1 MSRKAQRVR
10 YHLDASMIRGLP
22 LADIRII
29 LRGADD
35 LIATGGRSLLT
46 KILRGSRA
54 KDVVS
59 RQLDR
64 SPVYGVYR
72 ALSEE
77 DVLARIDWT
86 ILNGYLQVI
95 YEYRLPVLVY
105 TPAGWDI
112 ERETCAEELVRGFDK
127 LLAAGQRP
135 YDMSYLKD
143 TNREVIWRV
152 LDMVAGSGEPKY
164 VPVLEDWE
172 RTDFRK
178 VRQRIRQVIQSLVGS
193 RA

>member
-1 MSRKAQRVR
+1 MSRKVQRVR
-10 YHLDASMIRGLP
+10 YHLDARGITELP
-22 LADIRII
+22 LADVRII

-46 KILRGSRA
+46 KILKGSRA
-54 KDVVS
+54 RDVVS

-72 ALSEE
+72 DLSEE

-95 YEYRLPVLVY
+95 YDYRLPVLVY
-105 TPAGWDI
+105 TPTGWDI
-112 ERETCAEELVRGFDK
+112 ERETYADELVRGLDT

-135 YDMSYLKD
+135 YDMRYLKD
-143 TNREVIWRV
+143 KNRELIWRV
-152 LDMVAGSGEPKY
+152 LDIVTSKGDPKY

-172 RTDFRK
+172 QIDSRK
-178 VRQRIRQVIQSLVGS
+178 VRQRIRQVIQGLVK
-193 RA
+193 REA

>member
-1 MSRKAQRVR
+1 MSRKVQRVK
-10 YHLDASMIRGLP
+10 YHLDASTIRELP
-22 LADIRII
+22 PADIKII

-72 ALSEE
+72 ELSEE

-112 ERETCAEELVRGFDK
+112 ERETCAEELVRGFDE

-143 TNREVIWRV
+143 RNREVIWRV
-152 LDMVAGSGEPKY
+152 LDIVAGSGEPKY